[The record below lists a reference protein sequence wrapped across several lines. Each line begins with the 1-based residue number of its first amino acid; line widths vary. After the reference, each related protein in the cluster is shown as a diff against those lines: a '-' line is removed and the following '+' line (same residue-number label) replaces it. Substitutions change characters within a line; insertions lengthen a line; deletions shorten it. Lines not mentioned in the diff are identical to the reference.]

1 MLDKNRKITSN
12 NIGTTQTNIVFK
24 DMAEIEGWLK
34 DLFRGDKSWG
44 QGAWSNAPT
53 KILNQIAAYKIGK
66 LRGDFDLEFQARE
79 TLKQLLK
86 EVSITNPKID

>member
-1 MLDKNRKITSN
+1 MKILPKKSLGQNFLIN
-12 NIGTTQTNIVFK
+12 N
-24 DMAEIEGWLK
+24 E
-34 DLFRGDKSWG
+34 
-44 QGAWSNAPT
+44 
-53 KILNQIAAYKIGK
+53 ILNQIAAYKIGK